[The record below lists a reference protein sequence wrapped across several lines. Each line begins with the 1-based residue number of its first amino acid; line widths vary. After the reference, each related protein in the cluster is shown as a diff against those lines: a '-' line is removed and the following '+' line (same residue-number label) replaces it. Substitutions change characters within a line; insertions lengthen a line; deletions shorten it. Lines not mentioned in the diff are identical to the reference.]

1 MLKPKAIS
9 QVLGQA
15 TTGGV
20 KATLY
25 DLHWISLSIIKVF
38 LGLLIYFWISFVVF

>member
-9 QVLGQA
+9 QVLKQA

-25 DLHWISLSIIKVF
+25 V
-38 LGLLIYFWISFVVF
+38 

>member
-9 QVLGQA
+9 QVLKQA

-25 DLHWISLSIIKVF
+25 VF
-38 LGLLIYFWISFVVF
+38 SHLCRRTHC